1 MSVAEVLARIEPGRV
16 AELAL
21 ELASIDSPTGSEQE
35 VAGRLHEWLG
45 EHAFSPRV
53 AALVPEHPNL
63 IGRLPGRGG
72 GRSLLFNSHM
82 DTSVWHGHPAIRDP
96 DDPMWHS
103 SWEEDGVLY
112 GFGLMN
118 DKGPMAAWLI
128 AVLAIKEAGVR
139 LRGDVVLTMVSGE
152 IGHEA
157 VDEFQGPGYN
167 GKDLGARYL
176 AVHGGIADQVL
187 VAENTG
193 FCLGWA
199 EAGKLFCK
207 VRVLGAP
214 SWYTP
219 YIPLEGANTAIAEG
233 GRLLAAWE
241 KWSREYTLR
250 HRAELPGGTVEPRA
264 AIGAMR
270 SGLPYAV
277 THSPEIC
284 DFYLDLRLAP
294 GQSPTE
300 TAEEVR
306 AFVAGLG
313 LEATVEPYLY
323 RPGYEAKG
331 IEPLAGAV
339 RGAHREVLGEDRG
352 RPWTAYTSMWRDSNV
367 WNELGIPAAM
377 YGPDAVLGAQRF
389 GIAVDSLHK
398 VAQVYAATALAL
410 CA

>member
-1 MSVAEVLARIEPGRV
+1 VSVAEVLRRIESDCV
-16 AELAL
+16 VELAL
-21 ELASIDSPTGSEQE
+21 ELASIDSPTTSEQ
-35 VAGRLHEWLG
+35 AAAARLYDWLDEQG
-45 EHAFSPRV
+45 FAPRDV
-53 AALVPEHPNL
+53 SLVPEHPNL
-63 IGRLPGRGG
+63 IGVLRGSGG

-82 DTSVWHGHPAIRDP
+82 DTSVWHGHPAMRDP
-96 DDPMWHS
+96 DDPMWHTA
-103 SWEEDGVLY
+103 WEEDGVLY

-128 AVLAIKEAGVR
+128 AALAVKEAGVR

-152 IGHEA
+152 IGHEP
-157 VDEFQGPGYN
+157 VDEFRGPDFS

-176 AVHGGIADQVL
+176 AVHGGIADYVL

-193 FCLGWA
+193 FCLGWV

-207 VRVLGAP
+207 VRVFGAP

-219 YIPLEGANTAIAEG
+219 YVPLQDARTAIDAAATF
-233 GRLLAAWE
+233 LAAWE
-241 KWSREYTLR
+241 AWSREYTLR
-250 HRAELPGGTVEPRA
+250 HRVELPGGIVEPRA

-277 THSPEIC
+277 THTPELC

-306 AFVAGLG
+306 ALVAGLG

-323 RPGYEAKG
+323 RPGHEANG
-331 IEPLAGAV
+331 VEPLAEAV
-339 RGAHREVLGEDRG
+339 RGAHADVLGDDRG
-352 RPWTAYTSMWRDSNV
+352 LPWTAYTSMWRDSNV

-377 YGPDAVLGAQRF
+377 YGPDAVLGPQRF
-389 GIAVDSLHK
+389 GISVDSLHK
-398 VAQVYAATALAL
+398 VAQVYAATALRL